1 MGHHPQGR
9 EGPHVSA
16 RQQDMQASKTAAL
29 LAKARARQGE
39 AAAARR
45 QAQAYEE
52 AAKACRERILALQ
65 AAAQADEHLARSE
78 ENPTMS
84 RLASMDAHRASQQAL
99 LFETLAK
106 RHEIEVLRLHA
117 EAERAESEA
126 ATARVKANP
135 GMPAD
140 EYATIHGAR

>member
-1 MGHHPQGR
+1 M
-9 EGPHVSA
+9 SA

-39 AAAARR
+39 AAAARH

-52 AAKACRERILALQ
+52 AVKACRERVLALQ
-65 AAAQADEHLARSE
+65 EAAAADEDLARNE
-78 ENPTMS
+78 DNPTMS
-84 RLASMDAHRASQQAL
+84 RLASLDAHRAAQQAL

-126 ATARVKANP
+126 ATALVKANP

-140 EYATIHGAR
+140 EYAAIHGTR